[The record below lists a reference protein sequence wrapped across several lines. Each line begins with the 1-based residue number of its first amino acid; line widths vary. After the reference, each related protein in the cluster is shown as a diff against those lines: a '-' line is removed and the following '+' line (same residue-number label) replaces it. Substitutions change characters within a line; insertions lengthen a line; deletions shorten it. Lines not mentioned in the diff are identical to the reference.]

1 MYDINKMIPQK
12 PPMRLVDKILGFHD
26 ETVHSQSTITPAH
39 IFFCKE
45 SKSIPH
51 WVAIEIMAQTAAAYG
66 KLKTEDYGDEAS
78 IGFLLSI
85 RNYNTNVDSYTE
97 NSVLDIYTE
106 CIILDNGTG
115 VFKGRVEVDGEVTA
129 TVNINAHQP
138 QNQDDANKILTRSI

>member
-1 MYDINKMIPQK
+1 
-12 PPMRLVDKILGFHD
+12 
-26 ETVHSQSTITPAH
+26 
-39 IFFCKE
+39 
-45 SKSIPH
+45 
-51 WVAIEIMAQTAAAYG
+51 MAQTAAAYG